1 MSEVAQTKDD
11 IVIDEVITID
21 GTELKNERS
30 EFATVVFH
38 NIAETYPEDAHVEC
52 NYTVTSDLVPTSR
65 DWVALYKVGWMSP
78 KDYIYYEWAPLPKD
92 YTVGQDADASVLFPA
107 HKLPNDDGEFY
118 QFCYVSSSKQIRG
131 ASTPFQFRRP
141 GADDYIEIE
150 DEEAN
155 MLVIRSK
162 TIFLEENLQKAELQK
177 QRLQEAQ
184 EALQKER
191 DNIITKYQEAKN
203 RLVAIE
209 THNASLVAEVARQRE
224 EVGQLKT
231 EMKDMLSLKEELEL
245 KINNVEMANAAV
257 LRERSELKV
266 DLAKAKS
273 EMQALQREK
282 DELAGNNAV
291 LQEQADLY
299 KNHYTTSSTNLEQ
312 YSKQSEELQIRLA
325 QQESLIDHLK
335 HTTEKLNAELEDNR
349 QNLDKQTG
357 INIMD
362 KDRISELQE
371 QLKNVED
378 KLSAAE
384 QRKQILQEEMLT
396 YKETQDQLSRQIEKS
411 KLECD
416 SVKQKLC
423 SLEEDFTQKT
433 LIQKAEIEQLSGDL
447 ADTIK
452 HKEQLQG
459 ENVMLH
465 QRLSAHEENC
475 EVKVGSMSIMQQSL
489 SQIKSRLEKKEKT
502 CRGLERSI
510 RGREQEFIERERE
523 MRREIEDLKEKI
535 YMCSDE
541 YKTLYIE
548 KSKLQRKLEKLAA
561 KRKSKS
567 ERATS
572 TPDVMVESEMSLKSA
587 PGEGSEVSSAVA
599 LERQVEELEEELNKK
614 LNKKQE
620 YKQLYKEERSRGER
634 LQGEVNQREGEIE
647 GLKKRAAELPAE
659 IELKIWTLEKC
670 VNDKEVLI
678 KQLNEKVRM
687 LTQARN
693 DESGASMSPRTPA
706 GPPSGGTSYIPCAG
720 PQQYPYPYPMQYP
733 QAQGPYCAAPMVYP
747 EAPTYPQL
755 APVVYPSQGL
765 PGPATQAPPIPPR
778 DRKPTMSA
786 SSSEASSDQPY
797 DQIEDETDDASV
809 LAQILTPLPAPL
821 EPEKLPSA
829 KIAAVKSAAS
839 FDEAHMSETVP
850 KHDINYE
857 DKFFDAEGSSMKLCP
872 DCGQSFPADV
882 SEEVFL
888 EHTLSHITTLCP
900 QCKKSMPDNMTDDAF
915 TRHVNSHFD
924 KQEEGNGA
932 DYEFVE

>member
-1 MSEVAQTKDD
+1 MFHGTVRQTRLSPELQHSSTMTSYPVLQVLEHAASCSHDTHFPVPSVYDRRIMSEVAQTKDD

-177 QRLQEAQ
+177 QRLQE
-184 EALQKER
+184 KER

-224 EVGQLKT
+224 EVGQLKA

-291 LQEQADLY
+291 LQEQADMY

-659 IELKIWTLEKC
+659 IELKIWTLE
-670 VNDKEVLI
+670 
-678 KQLNEKVRM
+678 
-687 LTQARN
+687 

-747 EAPTYPQL
+747 EAPTYPQM

-829 KIAAVKSAAS
+829 KIAA
-839 FDEAHMSETVP
+839 F
-850 KHDINYE
+850 
-857 DKFFDAEGSSMKLCP
+857 
-872 DCGQSFPADV
+872 
-882 SEEVFL
+882 
-888 EHTLSHITTLCP
+888 SHFATLCP
-900 QCKKSMPDNMTDDAF
+900 QCKMSKPENMTDVDF

-924 KQEEGNGA
+924 KQEEGKGA
-932 DYEFVE
+932 DYEFV

>member
-659 IELKIWTLEKC
+659 IELKIWTLE
-670 VNDKEVLI
+670 
-678 KQLNEKVRM
+678 
-687 LTQARN
+687 

-839 FDEAHMSETVP
+839 FD
-850 KHDINYE
+850 
-857 DKFFDAEGSSMKLCP
+857 
-872 DCGQSFPADV
+872 DV